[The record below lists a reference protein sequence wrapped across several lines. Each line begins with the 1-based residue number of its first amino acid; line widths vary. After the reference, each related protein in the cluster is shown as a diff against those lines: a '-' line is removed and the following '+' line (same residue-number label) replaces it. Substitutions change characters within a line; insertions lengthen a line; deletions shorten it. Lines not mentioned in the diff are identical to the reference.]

1 MILTLLAAALVA
13 QTPAPPAAPVP
24 PVPPRPPR
32 VERMPPPPSPALG
45 THRLLLGEW
54 PATPSGKRVTL
65 SERKMTVDDA
75 LEKIADAADW
85 NLVANTGSA
94 GDRVL
99 VLGMRAVPVEQALQS
114 VLEGTGLAA
123 TRRGD
128 TVTVAPAPLAPRAE
142 GPVLSGFDKPTGRKV
157 TADFADTPVDK
168 ALRQIADAAGLSL
181 VLPPGLRGAVTA
193 HFKDAPVEDALR
205 AVLGQ
210 GGLSAVREGSVLT
223 VSRESGPR
231 VVIRGGRRHLQFEVD
246 TPEEQGPDF
255 SAFHEEMARAKEE
268 MARAKEEMERAK
280 EGGARAAEEAL
291 AEVEKRLPRA
301 RRVRDRVSFHNI
313 TIGPG
318 ERVRDVVA
326 IRGNVR
332 LEPGAIAREV
342 TAVLGSVELGAGAH
356 VERNATAVGGDLH
369 VASGARVGRDATSVG
384 GELVIDPGG
393 EVEGEQTSVAL
404 PGLKGML
411 GAAGWSLGLATI
423 HSPFI
428 FAGQLLSQFA
438 MLFALGLI
446 LLIFF
451 PRRLDA
457 VAASVEASPGKATLV
472 GLVGTLTQP
481 ILLVLLVV
489 TIVGIPL
496 VAVQILALLVA
507 GLLGFSALA
516 MLVGRRIP
524 FRVERGQAVLH
535 LAIGTALVVVLV
547 NLPVVGPL
555 VWVVAWLVVFGAVLR
570 TRFGRPEVPPAAPLE
585 TQPPPAPAA

>member
-1 MILTLLAAALVA
+1 
-13 QTPAPPAAPVP
+13 
-24 PVPPRPPR
+24 
-32 VERMPPPPSPALG
+32 
-45 THRLLLGEW
+45 
-54 PATPSGKRVTL
+54 VTF
-65 SERKMTVDDA
+65 SERKMSVDEA
-75 LEKIADAADW
+75 LEAIADAADW

-99 VLGMRAVPVEQALQS
+99 VVGQRSVPVEEALRG

-123 TRRGD
+123 TRHGD
-128 TVTVAPAPLAPRAE
+128 TVNVAPAPLTPRSE
-142 GPVLSGFDKPTGRKV
+142 GPALSGFDKPTGRKV
-157 TADFADTPVDK
+157 TADFSDTPVDK

-205 AVLGQ
+205 AVLAQ
-210 GGLSAVREGSVLT
+210 SGLSAAREGSILT

-231 VVIRGGRRHLQFEVD
+231 VVIRGGRRHLQFEMD
-246 TPEEQGPDF
+246 TPDEQDLDAIREEAKRAG
-255 SAFHEEMARAKEE
+255 EE
-268 MARAKEEMERAK
+268 
-280 EGGARAAEEAL
+280 GARAAKEAL
-291 AEVEKRLPRA
+291 ADLEKSLPRS
-301 RRVRDRVSFHNI
+301 RRARDRVASGNI

-318 ERVRDVVA
+318 ERARDVVA
-326 IRGNVR
+326 IRGNIR
-332 LEPGAIAREV
+332 LEPGAIARDV
-342 TAVLGSVELGAGAH
+342 TAVLGSVELGPGVF

-384 GELVIDPGG
+384 GDLIIDPGG

-404 PGLKGML
+404 PGLKGLM
-411 GAAGWSLGLATI
+411 GAAGWSLGLTPL

-428 FAGQLLSQFA
+428 FAGQLLAEFA

-472 GLVGTLTQP
+472 GFVGTLAQP

-489 TIVGIPL
+489 TIIGIPL
-496 VAVQILALLVA
+496 VAVQLLALMVA
-507 GLLGFSALA
+507 GLLGFAALA
-516 MLVGRRIP
+516 LLVGRRIP
-524 FRVERGQAVLH
+524 FHVERGQAVLH
-535 LAIGTALVVVLV
+535 LAIGTALVVVLT
-547 NLPVVGPL
+547 NLPFVGLL

-570 TRFGRPEVPPAAPLE
+570 TRFGRPEQLPPAPPLT
-585 TQPPPAPAA
+585 TQPPPAPAS